1 MILALIFLPWLAVGP
16 IERGAAQ
23 EREPAAAPRAFV
35 FVPAGDSPFR
45 MAERVV
51 DHGLPESFDQAA
63 LLAPLDLPISG
74 DPWLG
79 SLTFGD
85 IDSRRVAVVVVD
97 GESPSLY
104 VDLNRDQILTS
115 NERLSVEQPG
125 VWRCELD
132 AEYLVDGGQRE
143 ALPLQVQFRW
153 QAASRQLRIATAG
166 SRQGEVTFNNAPR
179 AARYEDRDANG
190 SWFDPD
196 DRLFIDLDGDGKID
210 SITERLAGSG
220 LRQLGGLLYAVGGD
234 RTGRSLTLTEIR
246 QRGRVLPQL
255 TLKSPTAQITR
266 LSATLVS
273 QQGIRVDLTE
283 VDLGQAVEVP
293 IGQWQV
299 SWVEVELA
307 EAQQR
312 YLFRFAAASRGQFAN
327 AVTADQETTMEL
339 LGDLRLDARVSVNR
353 GAMTT
358 LSIAPGLYSESGLYL
373 LLSRVGR
380 DRPEAE
386 NRLRSVSYGGTRYL
400 GAGTAGFT

>member
-1 MILALIFLPWLAVGP
+1 
-16 IERGAAQ
+16 
-23 EREPAAAPRAFV
+23 
-35 FVPAGDSPFR
+35 
-45 MAERVV
+45 
-51 DHGLPESFDQAA
+51 
-63 LLAPLDLPISG
+63 
-74 DPWLG
+74 
-79 SLTFGD
+79 
-85 IDSRRVAVVVVD
+85 
-97 GESPSLY
+97 
-104 VDLNRDQILTS
+104 LNRDQILTS

-283 VDLGQAVEVP
+283 ADLGQAVEVP

-373 LLSRVGR
+373 LLSRIGR
-380 DRPEAE
+380 ERPEAE